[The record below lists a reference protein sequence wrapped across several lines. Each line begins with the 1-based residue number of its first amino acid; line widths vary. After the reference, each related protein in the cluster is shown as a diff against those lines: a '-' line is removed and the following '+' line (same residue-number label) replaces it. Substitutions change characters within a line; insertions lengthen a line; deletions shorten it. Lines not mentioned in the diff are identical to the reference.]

1 MKNEMD
7 IMSMDERQRYSWL
20 QANRITLFCVG
31 VVWIGL
37 IVCELIRGGT
47 PYFMIA
53 MVPVLAGV
61 RLLLYRYFI
70 RT

>member
-20 QANRITLFCVG
+20 QANRLTLFLVG
-31 VVWIGL
+31 AVWIGL
-37 IVCELIRGGT
+37 IVRELIRGGT
-47 PYFMIA
+47 PYFMIG
-53 MVPVLAGV
+53 MVPVFAGI
-61 RLLLYRYFI
+61 RFLLYRYFI